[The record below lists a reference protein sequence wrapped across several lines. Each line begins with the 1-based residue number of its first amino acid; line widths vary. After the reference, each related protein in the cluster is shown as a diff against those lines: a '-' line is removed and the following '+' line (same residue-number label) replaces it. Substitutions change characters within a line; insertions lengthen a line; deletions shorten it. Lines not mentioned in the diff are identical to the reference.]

1 MLKLVLLKLLAV
13 FFCMAPALAQE
24 QVAIV
29 RKGGLLV
36 FLPGIGGP
44 DTYGTYF
51 VPDALGRDSLD
62 RFQYLGNPLQINFL
76 PPSELPSDFPRMNAA
91 EKLEEF
97 FRTESRHMTKAFGKQ
112 IEFTNF
118 ENIRCDGADGL
129 SATTVLDDSGPEKM
143 ELRLTARVAGE
154 GILHAAYQN
163 LNPETTAETQ
173 SMAEKLLSSFKFVP
187 RPLTPDEL
195 AAISQKARQ

>member
-1 MLKLVLLKLLAV
+1 
-13 FFCMAPALAQE
+13 
-24 QVAIV
+24 
-29 RKGGLLV
+29 
-36 FLPGIGGP
+36 
-44 DTYGTYF
+44 
-51 VPDALGRDSLD
+51 
-62 RFQYLGNPLQINFL
+62 
-76 PPSELPSDFPRMNAA
+76 MNEA

-112 IEFTNF
+112 IDFNNF
-118 ENIRCDGADGL
+118 ENIRCDGTDCL

-195 AAISQKARQ
+195 AAISQKARE